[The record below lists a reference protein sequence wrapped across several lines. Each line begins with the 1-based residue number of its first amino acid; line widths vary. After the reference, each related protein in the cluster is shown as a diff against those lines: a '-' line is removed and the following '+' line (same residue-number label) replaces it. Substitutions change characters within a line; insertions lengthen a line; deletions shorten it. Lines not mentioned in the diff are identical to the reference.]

1 MVARLSGK
9 IHEGPI
15 DGRGQDEPVCFFTAD
30 IELVLALRTGS
41 GDPYKA
47 FLLTSSMFWRLG
59 RGVVTPTK
67 PFAMHMLV
75 YVTVAPNGL
84 DLGFF

>member
-1 MVARLSGK
+1 MGGDRMNLS
-9 IHEGPI
+9 
-15 DGRGQDEPVCFFTAD
+15 VS
-30 IELVLALRTGS
+30 L
-41 GDPYKA
+41 
-47 FLLTSSMFWRLG
+47 LLTSSVFWRLG

-84 DLGFF
+84 DLGFRD